1 MYITE
6 EKDFHQLVDN
16 LKSCDTLL
24 IDTEFVRERTY
35 FHRLGL
41 IQVAGNGICAAVD
54 PIAIKKLDP
63 LLEIISDPK
72 VLKVFHAGKQD
83 IEILFRLCGDIIY
96 PVFDTQVA
104 ASMVGWGAQI
114 SFAKLVRKVTGKMI
128 SKAETYSDWCRRP
141 ISESQIEYA
150 LNDVRYLVP
159 VYEKL
164 VKTLKKA
171 DRLEWL
177 EEELDKLTD
186 RKNYELPDPR
196 RQFLKVKNAR
206 TLKPKSMGVL
216 LELAAWRENEGLKRD
231 CLPRF
236 IIRDETLLALAQSMP
251 KKPED
256 LERIRGLH
264 SKERAGNGEQ
274 ILQAIQR
281 GLKIP
286 ADQIPPIPEPQ
297 RAQTLLG
304 VEELL
309 AAYIQIRSEELKIEP
324 HVLSDRRQI
333 HEFVRQF
340 QQNGNLDEH
349 PLLKGWRR
357 ELIGSDLLSILEG
370 RVGLAIHKNG
380 KAYLIPAS
388 SNGA

>member
-1 MYITE
+1 MYITK
-6 EKDFHQLVDN
+6 EKEFFELVDK
-16 LKSCDTLL
+16 LKTCDTLL

-63 LLEIISDPK
+63 LLEIIANK
-72 VLKVFHAGKQD
+72 NILKVFHAGKQD
-83 IEILFRLCGDIIY
+83 LEILFRLCGEVIR

-114 SFAKLVRKVTGKMI
+114 SFAKLVRKVTGKKI

-141 ISESQIEYA
+141 ISQNQIEYA

-164 VKTLKKA
+164 VATLKKA
-171 DRLEWL
+171 NRMEWL
-177 EEELDKLTD
+177 DEELEKLMD
-186 RKNYELPDPR
+186 IKYYELPDPR
-196 RQFLKVKNAR
+196 RQFMKVKNAR
-206 TLKPKSMGVL
+206 SLKPKSLGVL

-231 CLPRF
+231 ILPRF

-251 KKPED
+251 EKLD
-256 LERIRGLH
+256 GLERIRGLH
-264 SKERAGNGEQ
+264 SRERAANGAK
-274 ILQAIQR
+274 ILAAIAK

-286 ADQIPPIPEPQ
+286 EEQIPPIPEPK
-297 RAQTLLG
+297 RTQTLLG

-333 HEFVRQF
+333 HEFVRQY
-340 QQNGNLDEH
+340 QQSGHIDDH
-349 PLLKGWRR
+349 PLLKGWIKD
-357 ELIGSDLLSILEG
+357 LIGSDLYAILDG
-370 RVGLAIHKNG
+370 KVGLAIHKNG
-380 KAYLIPAS
+380 KACLIPA
-388 SNGA
+388 NGNES

>member
-6 EKDFHQLVDN
+6 EKDLIQLVEK
-16 LKSCDTLL
+16 LKTSDTLL

-54 PIAIKKLDP
+54 PIAIKNIDP
-63 LLEIISDPK
+63 LLEIISDK
-72 VLKVFHAGKQD
+72 KALKVFHAGKQD
-83 IEILFRLCGDIIY
+83 LEILFNLCGEVIR

-114 SFAKLVRKVTGKMI
+114 SFAKLVRKVTGKKI

-141 ISESQIEYA
+141 ISQSQIEYA

-171 DRLEWL
+171 NRMEWL
-177 EEELDKLTD
+177 DEELEKLMD
-186 RKNYELPDPR
+186 IKNYELPDPR

-206 TLKPKSMGVL
+206 TLKTKNLGVL

-231 CLPRF
+231 SLPRF
-236 IIRDETLLALAQSMP
+236 IIRDETLLALAQTMPGSMD
-251 KKPED
+251 E

-264 SKERAGNGEQ
+264 SRERSVNGEQ
-274 ILQAIQR
+274 ILQSIER

-286 ADQIPPIPEPQ
+286 EDEIPPIPEPQ

-333 HEFVRQF
+333 HEFVRQY
-340 QQNGNLDEH
+340 QQNGNLEDH
-349 PLLKGWRR
+349 PLFKGWRR
-357 ELIGSDLLSILEG
+357 DLIGSDLYSILEG
-370 RVGLAIHKNG
+370 KVGLAIHKNG
-380 KAYLIPAS
+380 KACLIPA
-388 SNGA
+388 NGQET